1 MKRVY
6 RGLKRYGHEALRA
19 HVLQIAD
26 LGRQRHGPIE
36 GPGALA
42 ALLADRDCVR
52 FETDLV
58 FDAAPLEPGLF
69 ADSVAGEGQRLTLY
83 VHPLFRDRPADL
95 PLVVAYHIP
104 SICYGKMASSDDAEA
119 YGARLLD
126 LEVDDYY
133 ARLCQLAELTE

>member
-1 MKRVY
+1 MRRVY

-26 LGRQRHGPIE
+26 LGRQRHGPVKD
-36 GPGALA
+36 PVALA
-42 ALLADRDCVR
+42 ALLMDRDCVR
-52 FETDLV
+52 FETELV
-58 FDAAPLEPGLF
+58 FDDAPLAPGLF
-69 ADSVAGEGQRLTLY
+69 ADVVAKGDQRRTLY
-83 VHPLFRDRPADL
+83 VHPIFRERPADL

-126 LEVDDYY
+126 LEVDEYY
-133 ARLCQLAELTE
+133 ARLCSLAELTQ